1 MVISKNY
8 MNLESKQ
15 SRSNPTF
22 YVIIFIGGC
31 MSLDSKLI
39 IGKITLERDKIE
51 SFDKYPFNIE
61 IVKNFHE
68 LNLTSPVTFFIGEN
82 GIGKSTFIE
91 AIAVSL
97 GLPPEG
103 GTENFRYETKNTVS
117 VLSNYLTI
125 SKYNKAKMK
134 FFLRAES
141 FYNFSTEVER
151 LVTEDD
157 FSTLY
162 DSYGGN
168 LHECSHGEAFLKLVK
183 NRFTD
188 HGLYILDEP
197 EAALSPERQLSLL
210 CLIDK
215 LVKEGS
221 QFIIATHS
229 PILIS
234 YRDGKILDLN
244 NNFKEVSYKE
254 SDIYSLYKMYLDNPD
269 GMQHRLFD

>member
-1 MVISKNY
+1 MDSDLMVK
-8 MNLESKQ
+8 
-15 SRSNPTF
+15 
-22 YVIIFIGGC
+22 
-31 MSLDSKLI
+31 
-39 IGKITLERDKIE
+39 KIYLERDKIKT
-51 SFDKYPFNIE
+51 FNRYPFNIDV
-61 IVKNFHE
+61 VKNFEE
-68 LNLTSPVTFFIGEN
+68 LTFDTQVTFFIGEN

-91 AIAVSL
+91 AIAVAL
-97 GLPPEG
+97 GLPAEG
-103 GTENFRYETKNTVS
+103 GTENFRYETKNTTS
-117 VLSNYLTI
+117 ELSDYLRVGR
-125 SKYNKAKMK
+125 YNRPKMK

-141 FYNFSTEVER
+141 FYNFSSEVQR
-151 LVTEDD
+151 LVEEDH
-157 FSTLY
+157 FFGLY

-168 LHECSHGEAFLKLVK
+168 LHECSHGESFINLVK

-197 EAALSPERQLSLL
+197 EAALSPQRQLALL

-244 NNFKEVSYKE
+244 NNFKVVKYKDT
-254 SDIYSLYKMYLDNPD
+254 DIYSLYKRYLDDSDN
-269 GMQHRLFD
+269 MQHKLFD